1 MEKDLGVKLMYPAE
15 FLYFDDLPGSYVEYY
30 KAAKDQFGTKCF
42 LNPKQV
48 AEKFPNFPFIKSPH
62 NAIVDFNA
70 GVVSAIDTVNGLLG
84 YLRKQPNVDI
94 L

>member
-42 LNPKQV
+42 LNPK
-48 AEKFPNFPFIKSPH
+48 
-62 NAIVDFNA
+62 
-70 GVVSAIDTVNGLLG
+70 
-84 YLRKQPNVDI
+84 
-94 L
+94 